1 MTVCVPAES
10 RARFYTKKKREVF
23 RGLVFRRDIILLK
36 FRNKQSYKKITIKYL
51 QCGFQSAIIQCR
63 YKNVVLYALL

>member
-1 MTVCVPAES
+1 MHAFTQK
-10 RARFYTKKKREVF
+10 RNGRFI

-51 QCGFQSAIIQCR
+51 QCGFQSVIIQFR